1 MKNVLFVIT
10 SSTINQTLTWLM
22 IGGIT
27 ILAIALVAFLY
38 QLYKKRG
45 RKDMKDIMF
54 VLIILIIV
62 GSECYKFISQSNECE
77 DLKEAYENGTCLYVE
92 GEIHD
97 YKEYP
102 DTARWYEE
110 FMVQDILFSY
120 SNYEVTQAYNIP
132 KLYDGVIQG
141 NGQKV
146 KIGYVFDDLTDI
158 NRIVYIEQL

>member
-10 SSTINQTLTWLM
+10 SSTFDRVLTGLTCGS
-22 IGGIT
+22 IVFI
-27 ILAIALVAFLY
+27 IAVFVIFLY
-38 QLYKKRG
+38 QRYKNNDFKEKKNIIALLALFLILG
-45 RKDMKDIMF
+45 STFGEF
-54 VLIILIIV
+54 VFV
-62 GSECYKFISQSNECE
+62 NNKGNH
-77 DLKEAYENGTCLYVE
+77 LKEAYENGTCLYVE

-97 YKEYP
+97 YKGYP

-110 FMVQDILFSY
+110 FMVQDIFFSY
-120 SNYEVTQAYNIP
+120 SNYEVTQAYNLP

-146 KIGYVFDDLTDI
+146 KIGYVFDDLTDT